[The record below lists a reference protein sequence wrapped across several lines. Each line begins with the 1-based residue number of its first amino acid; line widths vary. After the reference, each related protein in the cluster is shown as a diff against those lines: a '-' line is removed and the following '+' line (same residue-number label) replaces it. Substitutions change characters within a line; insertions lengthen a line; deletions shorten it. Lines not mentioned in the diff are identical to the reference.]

1 MSVVALLTDFGTR
14 DHYVAAVKGVILQVN
29 PKATL
34 VDITHEIEPQQV
46 TEAAFILRQAFPYF
60 PEGTVFVA
68 IVDPGVGTR
77 RRILAA
83 CYSGRYVIAPDNGL
97 LTFLQRDA
105 ELQEV
110 RVVENRVLMA
120 STLSA
125 TFHGRDIMAPL
136 AGHLSKGVPLER
148 VGPVAERIEIFTVP
162 RPDFGRD
169 GSIDGQVLFVDHFG
183 NLITNI
189 SELDVKAVRAPG
201 RPHDV
206 LFGSRRLGPIRDTY
220 GDVPA
225 GQALALIGSM
235 QMLEIAVNGGSA
247 AALFNARRGD
257 PVGVRV

>member
-1 MSVVALLTDFGTR
+1 MSVVALLTDFGLH

-46 TEAAFILRQAFPYF
+46 TEAAFILRQAFPFF

-83 CYSGRYVIAPDNGL
+83 CYNGCYVIAPDNGL

-105 ELQEV
+105 ELQDV
-110 RVVENRVLMA
+110 RVVENRTLMA
-120 STLSA
+120 STLST

-148 VGPVAERIEIFTVP
+148 VGPVAERIEVFAVP
-162 RPDFGRD
+162 RPVYGRD
-169 GSIDGQVLFVDHFG
+169 GSIDGLVLFVDHFG

-189 SELDVKAVRAPG
+189 SELDVKAARAAG
-201 RPHDV
+201 RRHEV
-206 LFGSRRLGPIRDTY
+206 LLGSRGVGPIRDTY
-220 GDVPA
+220 ADVPP
-225 GQALALIGSM
+225 GQVLALIGST
-235 QMLEIAVNGGSA
+235 QMLEIAVNSGSA
-247 AALFNARRGD
+247 AALLNARRGD